1 MTEKTQ
7 LTGTDRIAAL
17 AAHFFSF
24 IFSPLLV
31 PTYGMILAGT
41 LSYMAVLPTSTI
53 VKVTLTVFAITCLL
67 PLLAIGLLYKLGK
80 VSDPGLNHQGERTLP
95 FIISAVSYLLAFGY
109 LFMLR
114 APSWLTMFAGA
125 GLVIVIVCCLINL
138 KWKISVHLAA
148 MGGLVGLLIHLMVG
162 GETLHPILPWVTA
175 AIICTGLVG
184 TSRLI
189 LRRHTL
195 GQVGAGAL
203 LGIVVMVLMTMI
215 RI

>member
-1 MTEKTQ
+1 MTNNTQ
-7 LTGTDRIAAL
+7 LTGPDKIAAL
-17 AAHFFSF
+17 SAHFFSF

-31 PTYGMILAGT
+31 PTYGLILACT
-41 LSYMAVLPTSTI
+41 LSYMAVLPTSTL

-67 PLLAIGLLYKLGK
+67 PLLAIGMLYKLGK

-125 GLVIVIVCCLINL
+125 GLIIVIACCVINL

-148 MGGLVGLLIHLMVG
+148 MGGLVGLLFHLLIY
-162 GETLHPILPWVTA
+162 GETLRPILPWVMA
-175 AIICTGLVG
+175 AIVCTGLVG

-195 GQVGAGAL
+195 GQVAAGAL
-203 LGIVVMVLMTMI
+203 LGITVMLLMTMI
-215 RI
+215 HI

>member
-1 MTEKTQ
+1 MTDNTQ
-7 LTGTDRIAAL
+7 LTGFDKIAAL
-17 AAHFFSF
+17 SAHFFSF

-31 PTYGMILAGT
+31 PTYGMILAAT
-41 LSYMAVLPTSTI
+41 LSYMAVLPASTI
-53 VKVTLTVFAITCLL
+53 VKVTLTIFAITCLL

-80 VSDPGLNHQGERTLP
+80 LSDPGLNNQGERTIP

-125 GLVIVIVCCLINL
+125 GLVIVIACCLINL

-148 MGGLVGLLIHLMVG
+148 MGGLVGLLVHLMVY
-162 GETLHPILPWVTA
+162 GETLRPVLPWITA
-175 AIICTGLVG
+175 TIICTGLVG

-195 GQVGAGAL
+195 GQVSA
-203 LGIVVMVLMTMI
+203 
-215 RI
+215 